1 VRNLSIIITKKLMWE
16 DEQELILTTEAQTF
30 LYIRES
36 ELQLKG

>member
-1 VRNLSIIITKKLMWE
+1 MWE
-16 DEQELILTTEAQTF
+16 DEQELILTTEGQTF